1 MADACVPHTLGVET
15 RGHFSYGRAL
25 LVQVKHFA
33 VERCECSLYRREKG
47 LFSQCLVR
55 CHHLHL

>member
-1 MADACVPHTLGVET
+1 MADVCIPHTLSVET
-15 RGHFSYGRAL
+15 RGHFSYGRAR

-33 VERCECSLYRREKG
+33 VARCEHCLYSREKG
-47 LFSQCLVR
+47 VFSQCLVR